1 MCSRFFVRLFND
13 ACRLKSDAC
22 IPLMLKQDPN
32 SHSGILAYV
41 KGFLGKIKQAAQ
53 IFDLVLIAYA

>member
-1 MCSRFFVRLFND
+1 
-13 ACRLKSDAC
+13 
-22 IPLMLKQDPN
+22 MLKQDPN

-41 KGFLGKIKQAAQ
+41 KGFLGEIKQAAQ